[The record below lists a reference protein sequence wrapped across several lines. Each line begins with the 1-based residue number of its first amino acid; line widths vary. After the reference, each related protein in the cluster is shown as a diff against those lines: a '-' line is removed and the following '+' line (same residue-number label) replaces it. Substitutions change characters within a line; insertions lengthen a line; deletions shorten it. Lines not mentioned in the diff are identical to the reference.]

1 MARIIFFDVETRKW
15 ARDLHEDEQL
25 GWDKLRRGEGGASAI
40 CLYDT
45 RDKWAY
51 AYDDHTAKQAAQHL
65 EAADLIV
72 GFTSRDF
79 DIPVVEGLIGRKLR
93 LKSTYDIYTEIA
105 RANAERGL
113 VGRKGDFTLDAISKR
128 NLGRGKI
135 DHGSNAKA
143 LALSGNWGK
152 LFNYC
157 LDDVHLTRDLFARIC
172 RDGGLNNLNGSFLNL
187 PPLPEWIVAEMAR
200 E

>member
-15 ARDLHEDEQL
+15 ARDLHEDENT
-25 GWDKLRRGEGGASAI
+25 GWDMLRRGDGGASAI

-45 RDKWAY
+45 RDNWAY
-51 AYDDHTAKQAAQHL
+51 TYDDKTVSACAAHL
-65 EAADLIV
+65 EAADLVV
-72 GFTSRDF
+72 GFSSRDF
-79 DIPVVEGLIGRKLR
+79 DIPVIEGLVNRKLR
-93 LKSTYDIYTEIA
+93 LKQSYDIYTEIA
-105 RANAERGL
+105 AANAERGL
-113 VGRKGDFTLDAISKR
+113 VGRKGEFTLDAIAKR

-143 LALSGNWGK
+143 LAEAGYWGK

-172 RDGGLNNLNGSFLNL
+172 RDGGVKNINGTFLNL
-187 PPLPEWIVAEMAR
+187 PPLPEWIIASMA
-200 E
+200 

>member
-15 ARDLHEDEQL
+15 AKDLHEDETI
-25 GWDKLRRGEGGASAI
+25 GWDRLRRGEGGASAI

-51 AYDDHTAKQAAQHL
+51 TYDDHTAKQAAQHL
-65 EAADLIV
+65 EAADLVV

-79 DIPVVEGLIGRKLR
+79 DIPVIEGIIGRKLR
-93 LKSTYDIYTEIA
+93 LRASYDIYTEIA
-105 RANAERGL
+105 KANANVGI
-113 VGRKGDFTLDAISKR
+113 VGRKGDFTLDAICKR

-135 DHGSNAKA
+135 DHGSNAKN
-143 LALSGNWGK
+143 LMTRGEWGK

-172 RDGGLNNLNGSFLNL
+172 RDGGLKNLNGGYITL
-187 PPLPEWIVAEMAR
+187 PPIPEWYAASMAQ